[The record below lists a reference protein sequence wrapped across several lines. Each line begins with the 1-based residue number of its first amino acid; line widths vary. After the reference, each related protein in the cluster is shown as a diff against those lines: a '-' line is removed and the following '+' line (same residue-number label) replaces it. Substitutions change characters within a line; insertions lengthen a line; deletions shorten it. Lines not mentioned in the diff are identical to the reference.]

1 MQQGF
6 SFPLSKCV
14 SGILVFVLLA
24 NIVLF
29 GVLMAPKR
37 AEAQLPVTDVAA
49 MAQRTAQMQISL
61 AHYWSTVASQT
72 RDTAMASQTT
82 LQYLWEQIKSPWG
95 LLSEIG
101 KALFL
106 VFIHQMLAKTTN
118 DIIAYINGGKGQF
131 SKKVRVMQDPMKF
144 LRDSVDEAGG
154 VLMGTILGVDSRTLC
169 DASFLKL
176 KLAPAL
182 LGPYAVPTFNE
193 KVACTFSG
201 MQEGLRK
208 FKEDFRNGG
217 WSAWIEYTQR
227 QNNQIGITLDTVDQL
242 AKMQAKQLEKAKTEA
257 GISEGFMAQ
266 KRCIITKGPNIDPEF
281 GIGLDIEEAYIS
293 AQDGDRFNS
302 SVKDYQDTDL
312 GTDIIYKPNTSKTQW
327 TGWNNS
333 DEFHGWLITN
343 GGTVECKI
351 TTPAKQLSELA
362 TLALEAPIR
371 TMEGI
376 VNGLTSNLDGNKVG
390 QVLKPYIN
398 AIAGASL
405 NLMLNKEKGL
415 IADAFAP
422 PTKDRNQ
429 RPRPSDAVQDNAARA
444 SSAGQIASS
453 ANGFQA
459 FILKSLV
466 DFSIFVST
474 TAQVQ
479 DSSNELGRLPLN
491 RVEYTRALNKT
502 PSGDI
507 IGGFLNS
514 NTTAKDENA
523 DKKLIGNLKGWL
535 TNVDNT
541 QCRAHFN
548 SGNNNFTYYIDVI
561 ATSSISIRIATCDKA
576 YLTPGDPPITEN
588 ISYTDPDT
596 GAVTVTT
603 YTADSSDNP
612 TIIDKMIT
620 TYPSGK
626 IFFEEA
632 NWCGAY
638 SQETPLQVEV
648 NEDPITSYASST
660 SGGKSYYLY
669 NDDGTEGDTEIIMDR
684 FMRSVPGFSETFI
697 IPNSDINHDNIVNT
711 ATTTIGASNPPV
723 YLGINDLLSLTPNF
737 SGREA
742 SNFSDNNNVLGI
754 GGNNIGDTRPIAQPA
769 VALDYTFGG
778 YYGGGFSDEIRGLPG
793 GSALLTELPAALA
806 GAEAIYY
813 PPNNRIYIF
822 GGRNQYG
829 LLNTVYEF
837 DIKNQTVRNMSAHF
851 PKGIYG
857 MTGAYSPD
865 TGRIY
870 LFGGKIGDT
879 HPTTGKKSTPV
890 NVTNASVSDQIFEF
904 NQQADTLV
912 AKNAKLPEPLAHSSA
927 VPLYYDKDKKINI
940 YIFGGIDSYG
950 QASNN
955 IVAYDP
961 KADDDSRAVT
971 RLAKTLKS
979 PRGYLAALPVD
990 DIANINTKNYKGAKA
1005 RIIGGESTMGRW
1017 DVIEEFNATDNSV
1030 KSVGT
1035 LPGGALSQMGRSLE
1049 KSWLVGGIKNS
1060 PAGDP
1065 GTMIFPQGDIYYIP
1079 GTAPA
1084 VSRQQPI
1091 LQKYYSPSY
1100 ENGSVSLLNIR
1111 ENRAY
1116 KDPTLTVSNPD
1127 IMNDIH
1133 MNGDEVHM
1141 PQDSFYPELNEKIQ
1155 ELMEKLRIIKGY
1167 HYKTP
1172 NQKDYEAGIAQQVGS
1187 TPDDDPYD
1195 NSVHNTL
1202 YPDRPVPAEN
1212 QVNCSSPDVW
1222 DETAGQCLR
1231 KGYKGSVSDVM
1242 SRYKNIA
1249 DIYQSLYSGVN
1260 DERVL
1265 EGIDKDMTILTP
1277 METNMK
1283 LALIGERCP
1292 TLRPTATSTPEV
1304 AKGCPAYGTNGEY
1317 NMAKRFRF
1325 AEDDERAN
1333 PAGITTGFA
1342 TNPFNNKKS
1351 SSLAGIL
1358 NLDEMATQLQSLPPD
1373 KNIVKLVRLRQILEQ
1388 LQVCE
1393 VRDQNGNIARDKN
1406 SNPRSCK
1413 DTAFDK
1419 NLQQV
1424 SPPPIRLPGKNE
1436 YINPESLEGV
1446 DIIKT
1451 SLFGFE
1457 KIQDWLNSTATST
1470 TTGLALPDRNKN
1482 IQELVEAYGYTSAK
1496 EAYPEISKDLDM
1508 VLQDATNQVM
1518 DKVREVFLKRTE
1530 ENLETSRIEAQY
1542 RLKRFVEYARDLGS
1556 TVKLGLDG
1564 TEARRLGGG
1573 LIDTNADQVD
1583 NDQYVLRVEAFTSDP
1598 KNSHWVDNIIK
1609 NSAVDNNQRSGLT
1622 GSAIYKIKSLA
1633 RFIGIDTES
1642 VEFTSM
1648 ITQYTNSVAPKGATP
1663 AEISDDINKRLKDS
1677 IEDAYLLYRGVSD
1690 QTNPD
1695 LSNEEMARTADNR
1708 CGYADEE
1715 RAYFC
1720 DLNGNGSDGKP
1731 IRIYKDASMKLK
1743 ELENNFDLA
1752 IEEFNKIKDDFS
1764 QTINDAQ
1771 SQKQGFEDLLASF
1784 TALEG
1789 EYNKANAC
1797 AGMPDVRWHIPG
1809 VLESLY
1815 SAMGATWT
1823 AILGGGLLVATYYI
1837 PVVGPIVGAI
1847 TGWITAK
1854 KKKKAEKKYQ
1864 KQVTKIAEE
1873 CKTALINY
1881 NRKLGQ
1887 LADSFV
1893 CGRTN
1898 TMYQEQ

>member
-6 SFPLSKCV
+6 SFPLSKSV

-37 AEAQLPVTDVAA
+37 AEAQTPVTDVAA
-49 MAQRTAQMQISL
+49 MAQRTAAYQLSL
-61 AHYWSTVASQT
+61 HQYWTTVAAQA
-72 RDTAMASQTT
+72 RDNTMASQTT
-82 LQYLWEQIKSPWG
+82 MKYIWDQIKSPWG

-106 VFIHQMLAKTTN
+106 VFVHQMLAKTTN

-131 SKKVRVMQDPMKF
+131 SKKVRVMQDPGKF

-154 VLMGTILGVDSRTLC
+154 VLMGSILGVDSRTLC

-217 WSAWIEYTQR
+217 WNAWIEYTQR

-242 AKMQAKQLEKAKTEA
+242 AKMQAEQLEKAKTEA

-266 KRCIITKGPNIDPEF
+266 KRCIITHGPDTEGGDQLRGKYLDEALSGFWNELKGSAINEWNHHGSYSPSDPYLTIQETVGKAITEVGTEF
-281 GIGLDIEEAYIS
+281 SSEEEFKSWIES
-293 AQDGDRFNS
+293 
-302 SVKDYQDTDL
+302 
-312 GTDIIYKPNTSKTQW
+312 
-327 TGWNNS
+327 
-333 DEFHGWLITN
+333 N

-405 NLMLNKEKGL
+405 NLMLNKEKAL

-444 SSAGQIASS
+444 NSAGQIASS

-466 DFSIFVST
+466 DFSVFVST

-491 RVEYTRALNKT
+491 RVEYTRMIENPAGGAYGFGGNKYVT
-502 PSGDI
+502 NQ
-507 IGGFLNS
+507 FLYS
-514 NTTAKDENA
+514 DTKIDDENA
-523 DKKLIGNLKGWL
+523 DKNLIGNLKGWL

-548 SGNNNFTYYIDVI
+548 SAKNDFTYYIDVI
-561 ATSSISIRIATCDKA
+561 ATSSISIRIATCNKA
-576 YLTPGDPPITEN
+576 YLAPGDPPITEN

-648 NEDPITSYASST
+648 NEYPIEAYNTGTDP
-660 SGGKSYYLY
+660 KYYYSEY
-669 NDDGTEGDTEIIMDR
+669 NDDGDENNTLDR
-684 FMRSVPGFSETFI
+684 LERRRGGFHETFI
-697 IPNSDINHDNIVNT
+697 IPNSDTNHSNALESTTATSSLLAMAPNFNDRAINSANNT
-711 ATTTIGASNPPV
+711 ASA
-723 YLGINDLLSLTPNF
+723 
-737 SGREA
+737 
-742 SNFSDNNNVLGI
+742 GI
-754 GGNNIGDTRPIAQPA
+754 GDLTIAQPV
-769 VALDYTFGG
+769 VALDYMFGG
-778 YYGGGFSDEIRGLPG
+778 YNTDGFSSTIRGLPG
-793 GSALLTELPAALA
+793 GSGIGNLPTTLA
-806 GAEAIYY
+806 GAEAVYY
-813 PPNNRIYIF
+813 PPNKRIYIF

-837 DIKNQTVRNMSAHF
+837 DTQNKSIRNMSAHF

-879 HPTTGKKSTPV
+879 HPTTGDPTVS
-890 NVTNASVSDQIFEF
+890 VTDAVLSNKIFEF

-912 AKNAKLPEPLAHSSA
+912 AKNAKLPEPMAHSSA

-961 KADDDSRAVT
+961 KTDDDSRAVT

-990 DIANINTKNYKGAKA
+990 DIADINTKNYTGAKA

-1030 KSVGT
+1030 KSAGT
-1035 LPGGALSQMGRSLE
+1035 LPAEVGALSQMGRSLE
-1049 KSWLVGGIKNS
+1049 NNMLVGGILNA
-1060 PAGDP
+1060 PP
-1065 GTMIFPQGDIYYIP
+1065 GSLSAMIFPQGDIYYIP
-1079 GTAPA
+1079 GMAPA

-1111 ENRAY
+1111 ENRTY

-1127 IMNDIH
+1127 IMNNIH

-1202 YPDRPVPAEN
+1202 YPDRPVPAGN

-1304 AKGCPAYGTNGEY
+1304 AEGCPAYGTNGEY

-1406 SNPRSCK
+1406 RNLRSCK

-1419 NLQQV
+1419 KLQQV

-1556 TVKLGLDG
+1556 TIKLGITDA
-1564 TEARRLGGG
+1564 EARRLGGG
-1573 LIDTNADQVD
+1573 LVDTNADQVD

-1648 ITQYTNSVAPKGATP
+1648 ITQYANSVAPKGATP

-1708 CGYADEE
+1708 CGYAVDA

-1752 IEEFNKIKDDFS
+1752 IEEFNKIKEDFS

-1864 KQVTKIAEE
+1864 KQVNKIAEE